1 LSPSTRTPEGQ
12 PNECPICGNAV
23 VIEPSSPAGEAPCPN
38 CGCLLWFLDSP
49 GNPHLYGFHQFSIS
63 ELSVRTKREALAAIL
78 DRLVAIRAFPGDC
91 KPDVLAAL
99 LKREELGSTA
109 IGGGVAVPHAKSADV
124 DGTIGAL
131 ATFPAGVD
139 FGAADGQPVRRV
151 FILLSPLDQPGEH
164 LRLLESISRSLR
176 DSAS

>member
-1 LSPSTRTPEGQ
+1 MNPSTRTPEGQ

-23 VIEPSSPAGEAPCPN
+23 VIEPSSLAGDWALSKLRLLALVLGFSAKSAP
-38 CGCLLWFLDSP
+38 LWLPS
-49 GNPHLYGFHQFSIS
+49 
-63 ELSVRTKREALAAIL
+63 IL
-78 DRLVAIRAFPGDC
+78 DFGAFRPHEEGGSGGDSRSTRRDPAFPGDC

-124 DGTIGAL
+124 DRTIGAL

-151 FILLSPLDQPGEH
+151 FVLLSPVDDAGED
-164 LRLLESISRSLR
+164 LRLLESVSRWLR
-176 DSAS
+176 ESAS